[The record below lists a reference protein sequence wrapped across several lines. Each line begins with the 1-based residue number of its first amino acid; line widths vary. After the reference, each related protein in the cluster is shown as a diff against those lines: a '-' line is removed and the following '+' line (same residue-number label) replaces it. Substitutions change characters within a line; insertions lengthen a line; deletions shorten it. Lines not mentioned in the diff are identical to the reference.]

1 MKNLE
6 ESIYNKL
13 IEKEKKPNPKDHTTL
28 SFEDMQAA
36 VQKATSIKKVADDK
50 KLAKNIPG
58 DEYRKLPSV
67 SDKFQII
74 VPMSTRASC
83 VYGAGTKWCTAA
95 AKEDEN
101 MFKRYY
107 NRWGMT
113 LYYVLPKKVNPDWK
127 VDADAENKAASTKKT
142 SLTSSQKAKSKTYK
156 RNIQNGTSVLSKIL
170 QAKTNILNGW

>member
-6 ESIYNKL
+6 ELIYNKL
-13 IEKEKKPNPKDHTTL
+13 IEKEKKPNPKAHTTL
-28 SFEDMQAA
+28 SLEDMEAA
-36 VQKATSIKKVADDK
+36 VQKAQSIKKVADDK

-58 DEYRKLPSV
+58 DEYRKLPTV

-113 LYYVLPKKVNPDWK
+113 LYYVLPKKVNPDWN
-127 VDADAENKAASTKKT
+127 VASPEEAAASEEEFAHFFTEGKVQDLQKKYPEWDI
-142 SLTSSQKAKSKTYK
+142 SAFKDPSGKNK
-156 RNIQNGTSVLSKIL
+156 
-170 QAKTNILNGW
+170 